1 MAGSIADWFG
11 RGNPTRAR
19 PETWLDKRIYILYT
33 YFCKMDVH
41 FIYAGQRF
49 CWDSDKAGSN
59 LVKHSVRFEQACEI
73 FFDPFIRLLDATPE
87 NEAREAALG
96 LTEDWTL
103 LFVVYLVREEE
114 TIRII
119 SARPATREERR
130 LYENE

>member
-1 MAGSIADWFG
+1 
-11 RGNPTRAR
+11 
-19 PETWLDKRIYILYT
+19 
-33 YFCKMDVH
+33 MDVH
-41 FIYAGQRF
+41 YIYAGQRF
-49 CWDSDKAGSN
+49 CWDSEKASSN
-59 LVKHSVRFEQACEI
+59 LAKHSARFEQACEV
-73 FFDPFIRLLDATPE
+73 FFDPFVRLLDATPE

-103 LFVVYLVREEE
+103 LFVVHLVREEE